1 MYFLDETIIEVFSG
15 KGGNGCVSFRR
26 EKFVPKGGPDGGDGG
41 KGGDI
46 VFIAD
51 ESLATLYDV
60 HLRRVFKAKNGQ
72 DGSSTQKS
80 GKSGKSIEIKVPV
93 GTMIYDADTN
103 LLIRDLTKHD
113 ETVIVANG
121 GKGGKGNKHFATA
134 LNQTPHEATPGGISE
149 KKKLKLELKL
159 IADVGLVGLPNAG
172 KSTFLAQISAATPKI
187 ADYPFTT
194 LVPQLGIVS
203 LGLNRSF
210 VVADL
215 PGLIEGAS
223 KGAGLGDRFLKH
235 IERTR
240 IILHIVD
247 FSMEK
252 PEEIVKNIEIIDNEL
267 RAFSEKLAEK
277 TKILA
282 ANKIDIPLAQKNVE
296 KLAEKLPLVR
306 FSISAATGLN
316 TKNLLESLE
325 TEIRRQKNLTGDN
338 EVVREEI
345 RVKGLKNKPSIN
357 RPRSNDES

>member
-1 MYFLDETIIEVFSG
+1 MYFLDETIIDVHSG

-26 EKFVPKGGPDGGDGG
+26 EKFVPRGGPDGGDGG

-46 VFIAD
+46 IFVAD
-51 ESLATLYDV
+51 ENLATLYDV

-80 GKSGKSIEIKVPV
+80 GKNGKSIEIKVPV
-93 GTMIYDADTN
+93 GTMIYDEETN
-103 LLIRDLTKHD
+103 LLIRDLTKHE

-121 GKGGKGNKHFATA
+121 GKGGRGNKCFATA
-134 LNQTPHEATPGGISE
+134 LNQTPHEATAGGKSE
-149 KKKLKLELKL
+149 KKTLKLELKL

-172 KSTFLAQISAATPKI
+172 KSTLLAQFSSATPKI

-223 KGAGLGDRFLKH
+223 KGIGLGDRFLKH

-247 FSMEK
+247 FSVEK
-252 PEEIVKNIEIIDNEL
+252 PEEILKNIEIIDNEL
-267 RAFSEKLAEK
+267 AAFSEKLAEK
-277 TKILA
+277 QKILA
-282 ANKIDIPLAQKNVE
+282 ANKIDIPKAQENVE
-296 KLAEKLPLVR
+296 ILKTKLNSLN

-316 TKNLLESLE
+316 TKNLLEALE
-325 TEIRRQKNLTGDN
+325 SEIRKQKDFTGDN
-338 EVVREEI
+338 IVPREI
-345 RVKGLKNKPSIN
+345 IKIKGLKNKPPIN